1 MMRNNRG
8 IEEPYLKIDSFIDSH
23 VPLQHVLSDFVT
35 LVKIDVTCDRS

>member
-23 VPLQHVLSDFVT
+23 VHLQHKKCSERFCHT
-35 LVKIDVTCDRS
+35 RKN